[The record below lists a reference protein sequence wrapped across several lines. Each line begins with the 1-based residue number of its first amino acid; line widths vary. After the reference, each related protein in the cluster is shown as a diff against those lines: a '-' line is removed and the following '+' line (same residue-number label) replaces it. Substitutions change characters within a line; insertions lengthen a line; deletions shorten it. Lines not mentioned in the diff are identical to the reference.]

1 VLAMRLLEKCGYR
14 AEIVGNG
21 RDAVAAVERA
31 SYAAVLMDCQMP
43 ELDGYAATREIRSR
57 EGHSPRV
64 PIIAMTANS
73 MAGDREKCLE
83 AGMDDYVSKPID
95 SDELREA
102 LARHATVEA
111 PASLS
116 NGAA

>member
-1 VLAMRLLEKCGYR
+1 VRLLEKCGYR
-14 AEIVGNG
+14 AKIVGNG
-21 RDAVAAVERA
+21 RDAVAAVERG

-43 ELDGYAATREIRSR
+43 ELDGYEATREIRSR
-57 EGHSPRV
+57 EGDSGRV

-73 MAGDREKCLE
+73 MAGDREKCLD

-95 SDELREA
+95 SDELRAA
-102 LARHATVEA
+102 LVRHATLDA
-111 PASLS
+111 SASLS

>member
-1 VLAMRLLEKCGYR
+1 L
-14 AEIVGNG
+14 
-21 RDAVAAVERA
+21 
-31 SYAAVLMDCQMP
+31 
-43 ELDGYAATREIRSR
+43 
-57 EGHSPRV
+57 

-73 MAGDREKCLE
+73 MAGDREKCLD

-95 SDELREA
+95 SAELREA
-102 LARHATVEA
+102 LARLATLET